1 MKTVICCYILFVSKK
16 TAEFNDGEIMKLI
29 INSTSMVPI
38 YEQITESIRRMI
50 ANGELKAG
58 DALPSVRVLAKEQK
72 ISALTVKKA
81 YDRLEEEGLT
91 ATVHGK
97 GTYVTGSNKE
107 MIAEMQRREIEDDME
122 KIVAKARNNGVNDE
136 ELREILELLL
146 GE

>member
-1 MKTVICCYILFVSKK
+1 MSKK
-16 TAEFNDGEIMKLI
+16 TVEFNDGEIMKLI

-38 YEQITESIRRMI
+38 YEQIVESIRRMI
-50 ANGELKAG
+50 ADGELKAG
-58 DALPSVRVLAKEQK
+58 DALPSVRILAKEQK

-91 ATVHGK
+91 STVHGK

-122 KIVAKARNNGVNDE
+122 KVVNKARNNGIKDE
-136 ELREILELLL
+136 ELREILDLLL

>member
-1 MKTVICCYILFVSKK
+1 MSKK

-29 INSTSMVPI
+29 INTTSMVPI

-50 ANGELKAG
+50 ADGELKAG
-58 DALPSVRVLAKEQK
+58 DALPSVRALAKEQK

-91 ATVHGK
+91 STVHGK

-122 KIVAKARNNGVNDE
+122 KVVNKARNNGIKDE
-136 ELREILELLL
+136 ELREILDLLL

>member
-1 MKTVICCYILFVSKK
+1 MSKK

-29 INSTSMVPI
+29 INTTSMVPI

-50 ANGELKAG
+50 ADGELKAG

-91 ATVHGK
+91 STVHGK

-122 KIVAKARNNGVNDE
+122 KVVNKARNNGIKDE
-136 ELREILELLL
+136 ELREILDLLL